1 MNGRKT
7 AMGAPE
13 DPAMFDLDLL
23 KAFVSVVDAGGFTRA
38 GERVHRTQSTVS
50 QQIRRLEEQAGHELL
65 VRGPRAVRLTA
76 EGERLLAYA
85 RRILALSA
93 EARAA
98 LAEGGGGVVRLGIPE
113 DFAVAALTGLVAE
126 FARRHPKVRLSV
138 RCALSC
144 DLAADLSRGD
154 LDLALMKREGGGAPV
169 RGAVRASWPERLVW
183 VAGAPQGGPDVFDP
197 VPLVAFPQ
205 GCLYRNRAVH
215 ALEQAGRDWRIA
227 YESPNLIGIEA
238 ALAGGLGVAL
248 LEQRAVGPAHV
259 VLDAASGLPAVAPT
273 ELVLCVSER
282 PSAAAEALAGAVAA
296 FCDREAGVRS
306 AA

>member
-1 MNGRKT
+1 
-7 AMGAPE
+7 
-13 DPAMFDLDLL
+13 MFDLDLL

-38 GERVHRTQSTVS
+38 GTRVHRTQSTVS
-50 QQIRRLEEQAGHELL
+50 QQIRRLEEQAGHALL
-65 VRGPRAVRLTA
+65 VRGPRAVSVTA

-98 LAEGGGGVVRLGIPE
+98 LADGGGNVVRLGIPE
-113 DFAVAALTGLVAE
+113 DFAVAALTGLVAD
-126 FARRHPKVRLSV
+126 FARDHPTVRLSV

-144 DLAADLSRGD
+144 DLAMDLDRGD
-154 LDLALMKREGGGAPV
+154 LDLALMKRDGGGPAPAT
-169 RGAVRASWPERLVW
+169 GAFVRASWPERLVW
-183 VAGAPQGGPDVFDP
+183 VAGAGLADP
-197 VPLVAFPQ
+197 VARDPLPLVAFPQ

-227 YESPNLIGIEA
+227 YESPNLLGIEA

-248 LEQRAVGPAHV
+248 LERRAVGAGHR
-259 VLDAASGLPAVAPT
+259 VLGAAAGLPPVAPT
-273 ELVLCVSER
+273 KLVLCVADR
-282 PSAAAEALAGAVAA
+282 PGAAASALAEAVVA

>member
-1 MNGRKT
+1 
-7 AMGAPE
+7 
-13 DPAMFDLDLL
+13 MFDLDLL

-50 QQIRRLEEQAGHELL
+50 QQVRRLEEQAGHELL

-76 EGERLLAYA
+76 EGERLMAYA

-98 LAEGGGGVVRLGIPE
+98 LAEGGAGVVRLGIPE
-113 DFAVAALTGLVAE
+113 DFAVAALTGLVAD

-144 DLAADLSRGD
+144 ELAEDLARGD
-154 LDLALMKREGGGAPV
+154 LDLALMKRDGGGAV
-169 RGAVRASWPERLVW
+169 ARAVTRATWPERLVW
-183 VAGAPQGGPDVFDP
+183 VAGVRQDPSDPEDFDP

-248 LEQRAVGPAHV
+248 LEQRAVGPAHR
-259 VLDAASGLPAVAPT
+259 VLDEGSGLPAVAPT

-282 PSAAAEALAGAVAA
+282 PSAATAALADAVAA
-296 FCDREAGVRS
+296 FCDAEAGVRT

>member
-1 MNGRKT
+1 
-7 AMGAPE
+7 
-13 DPAMFDLDLL
+13 MFDLDLL

-98 LAEGGGGVVRLGIPE
+98 LAEGGAGVVRLGIPE
-113 DFAVAALTGLVAE
+113 DFAVAALTGLVAD
-126 FARRHPKVRLSV
+126 FARRHPRTRLSV
-138 RCALSC
+138 RCTLSSELAE
-144 DLAADLSRGD
+144 DLARGD
-154 LDLALMKREGGGAPV
+154 LDLALMKRDGGGAPP
-169 RGAVRASWPERLVW
+169 GATVRASWPERLVW
-183 VAGAPQGGPDVFDP
+183 VAGPRQAPPDPELSDP

-248 LEQRAVGPAHV
+248 LEQRAVGPAHR
-259 VLDAASGLPAVAPT
+259 VLDMAAGLPPVAPT
-273 ELVLCVSER
+273 ELVLCVARR
-282 PSAAAEALAGAVAA
+282 PCAASEALADAVAA

>member
-1 MNGRKT
+1 
-7 AMGAPE
+7 
-13 DPAMFDLDLL
+13 MFDLDLL

-50 QQIRRLEEQAGHELL
+50 QQIRRLEEQAGRELL
-65 VRGPRAVRLTA
+65 VRGPRAVSLTA

-98 LAEGGGGVVRLGIPE
+98 LADGGAGVVRLGIPE
-113 DFAVAALTGLVAE
+113 DFALAALTGLVAD
-126 FARRHPKVRLSV
+126 FAHRHPAVRLSV

-144 DLAADLSRGD
+144 ELAADLDRGD
-154 LDLALMKREGGGAPV
+154 LDIALMKRDGAGAGGAA
-169 RGAVRASWPERLVW
+169 GRATARATWPERLVW
-183 VAGAPQGGPDVFDP
+183 VGGPAAPADP
-197 VPLVAFPQ
+197 AALDPLPLVAFPQ

-227 YESPNLIGIEA
+227 YESPNLIGVSA
-238 ALAGGLGVAL
+238 ALAGGLGIAV
-248 LEQRAVGPAHV
+248 LERRAVAPGHR
-259 VLDAASGLPAVAPT
+259 VLDAAAGLPAIAPT
-273 ELVLCVSER
+273 ELALCVAPR
-282 PSAAAEALAGAVAA
+282 APAPVEALADAVAA
-296 FCDREAGVRS
+296 FCDREAGLRD